1 MQVVKRA
8 WLLIALGVLLGALGG
23 WLYWNYFGCT
33 NGCAITSSPVNS
45 SLYGALMGG
54 LLFHSFRKPQ
64 TADTVD
70 KPNS

>member
-1 MQVVKRA
+1 MRRV
-8 WLLIALGVLLGALGG
+8 LLLTVLGVAFGALAGYF
-23 WLYWNYFGCT
+23 YWQHFGCT
-33 NGCAITSSPVNS
+33 SGCAITSSPVNS

-54 LLFHSFRKPQ
+54 SLFHSFRKPQ